1 MKLKERCKEIYSLL
15 EKEYGIVKPML
26 DYSTPFELMVAVI
39 LSAQCTDERVNMV
52 TKELFKNYSTPE
64 EFMNADI
71 LKLEELVKSTGF
83 YRNKAANIKKCGEI
97 IVKEYNS
104 KIPEEMEELIKLPGV
119 GRKTANV
126 VRGHLFGYPGVT
138 VDTHVKRI
146 SGRIGITKSDNPE
159 KIEID
164 VMKVVESKNWFLFSN
179 YIIVHGRKICKA
191 RKPLCG
197 ECIIKNYCNY
207 GRDKGDS

>member
-1 MKLKERCKEIYSLL
+1 MTLKERCKEIYKIL
-15 EKEYGIVKPML
+15 EKEYGEIKPML
-26 DYSTPFELMVAVI
+26 DYSTPFELLTAVI

-52 TKELFKNYSTPE
+52 TKELFKHYSTPE

-71 LKLEELVKSTGF
+71 ITLEELVKSTGF

-97 IVKEYNS
+97 ITEKYNS

-146 SGRIGITKSDNPE
+146 SNKIGITKSDNPE
-159 KIEID
+159 KIEQD
-164 VMKVVESKNWFLFSN
+164 VMKSVEKDKWFLFSN
-179 YIIVHGRKICKA
+179 LIIVHGRKICKA
-191 RKPLCG
+191 RKPLCE
-197 ECIIKNYCNY
+197 ECIIKNFCNY
-207 GRDKGDS
+207 GRDKK

>member
-1 MKLKERCKEIYSLL
+1 MTLKERCKEIYRLL
-15 EKEYGIVKPML
+15 NEEYGEIKPML
-26 DYSTPFELMVAVI
+26 DYSAPFELLAAVI

-52 TKELFKNYSTPE
+52 TKELFNNYSTPE
-64 EFMNADI
+64 DFMNADI

-97 IVKEYNS
+97 IVKNYNS
-104 KIPEEMEELIKLPGV
+104 KIPKEMEELIKLPGV

-146 SGRIGITKSDNPE
+146 SNRIGITKSDNPE
-159 KIEID
+159 KIEQD
-164 VMKVVESKNWFLFSN
+164 VMKSVEKDKWFLFSN
-179 YIIVHGRKICKA
+179 LIIVHGRKICKA
-191 RKPLCG
+191 RKPLCE
-197 ECIIKNYCNY
+197 ECIIKNFCNY
-207 GRDKGDS
+207 GGDKK

>member
-1 MKLKERCKEIYSLL
+1 MNLKERCKEIYSLL
-15 EKEYGIVKPML
+15 EKEYGVVKPML

-71 LKLEELVKSTGF
+71 LKLEELVRSTGF
-83 YRNKAANIKKCGEI
+83 YKNKAANIKKSGEI
-97 IVKEYNS
+97 IFKQYNS

-146 SGRIGITKSDNPE
+146 SGRIGITKSENPE
-159 KIEID
+159 IIERD

-179 YIIVHGRKICKA
+179 FIIVHGRKICKA
-191 RKPLCG
+191 RKPLCC

-207 GRDKGDS
+207 GRDKCDC